1 MEHPRKANLLSK
13 IKTLY
18 PLDEGQ
24 EKLASFALDKVTD
37 AVSAYCNISV
47 ADLPAELD
55 SGIIGMAIQE
65 LDSCLWS
72 NAGGADSSVQSIT
85 EGDVSVSFKPQ
96 AELYQ
101 ALQDSN
107 PITDNYLNLLNSYR
121 VLSYD

>member
-1 MEHPRKANLLSK
+1 MEHPRKATLLSK
-13 IKTLY
+13 IKALY
-18 PLDEGQ
+18 PLKEGQ
-24 EKLASFALDKVTD
+24 EELASFALDKVTD
-37 AVSAYCNISV
+37 AVSAYCNIP
-47 ADLPAELD
+47 ALDLPEGLD

-72 NAGGADSSVQSIT
+72 EAGADSSVQSIT
-85 EGDVSVSFKPQ
+85 EGDVSVSFKSQ

-101 ALQDSN
+101 ALQESN

>member
-13 IKTLY
+13 IKALY
-18 PLDEGQ
+18 PLKEGQ
-24 EKLASFALDKVTD
+24 EELASFALDKVTD
-37 AVSAYCNISV
+37 AVSAYCSIAV

-55 SGIIGMAIQE
+55 NGIIGMAIQE

-72 NAGGADSSVQSIT
+72 DAGSDSSVQSIT
-85 EGDVSVSFKPQ
+85 EGDVSVSFKSQ

-101 ALQDSN
+101 ALQESN
-107 PITDNYLNLLNSYR
+107 PITDNYVSLLNSYR